1 MTKEAV
7 RKVKAPAPP
16 RRKPRTEA
24 DRSESHGRA
33 VSRDAIAERAYLL
46 YLERGGEHGHD
57 VEDWL
62 RAEEELGVGRSGNG
76 KSH

>member
-7 RKVKAPAPP
+7 RKVKVTAPP

-24 DRSESHGRA
+24 GPETRGRA
-33 VSRDAIAERAYLL
+33 ISREAIAERAYFL

-57 VEDWL
+57 VTDWL

-76 KSH
+76 KNH